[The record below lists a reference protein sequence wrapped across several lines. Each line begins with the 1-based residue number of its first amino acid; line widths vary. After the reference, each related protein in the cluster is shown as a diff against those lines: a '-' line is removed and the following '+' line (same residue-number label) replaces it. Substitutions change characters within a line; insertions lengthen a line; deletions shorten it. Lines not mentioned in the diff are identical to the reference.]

1 MSWEKEHEFK
11 MALDQA
17 RKITK
22 AIKYDDTVGEIMV
35 QIEMLAEKFPG
46 INMRDLE
53 WKMDEVREAKN
64 ALESAVYGLEEP
76 FEEAMRDA
84 SYEDEEDEDLNEDS
98 SDSMAEF
105 VAKELLST
113 SDGFASY
120 NTLADQVFDV
130 LQDYYEDSSE
140 ASKYSNDKEFLKQ
153 VYALWKQMRKRPRS
167 VREGDGNDL
176 FGMLSKQFEKEFG
189 APMSDPMAKRSE
201 RPDRQRPEPHRGND
215 KKEVKESVRSGI
227 LEGIKSKEVE
237 EGKQKGLWA
246 NIHAKRKRGEPPAK
260 PGEKG
265 YPKTLDIDEE
275 KERLDPKCWKGYKK
289 QGTKMKGGVR
299 VNNCVPK

>member
-1 MSWEKEHEFK
+1 MSWEKELELK
-11 MALDQA
+11 IALDQA

-22 AIKYDDTVGEIMV
+22 AIKYDNTVGEIFV

-46 INMRDLE
+46 IDMRDLN

-76 FEEAMRDA
+76 FEEALRNA
-84 SYEDEEDEDLNEDS
+84 SFEYDEEDEEED
-98 SDSMAEF
+98 
-105 VAKELLST
+105 
-113 SDGFASY
+113 
-120 NTLADQVFDV
+120 
-130 LQDYYEDSSE
+130 
-140 ASKYSNDKEFLKQ
+140 
-153 VYALWKQMRKRPRS
+153 
-167 VREGDGNDL
+167 VRESGADNL

-201 RPDRQRPEPHRGND
+201 KPDRQRPEPRKDND
-215 KKEVKESVRSGI
+215 KEVKESFRSGI
-227 LEGIKSKEVE
+227 LEGISSKDVE

-289 QGTKMKGGVR
+289 QGTKMKGGVK

>member
-22 AIKYDDTVGEIMV
+22 AIKYDGTVGEIMV

-84 SYEDEEDEDLNEDS
+84 SYEDDEDEED
-98 SDSMAEF
+98 
-105 VAKELLST
+105 
-113 SDGFASY
+113 
-120 NTLADQVFDV
+120 
-130 LQDYYEDSSE
+130 
-140 ASKYSNDKEFLKQ
+140 
-153 VYALWKQMRKRPRS
+153 
-167 VREGDGNDL
+167 VRESSANDL

-201 RPDRQRPEPHRGND
+201 RPDRQRPEPRRDND

-227 LEGIKSKEVE
+227 LEGVVSKTHEKCPHCGGEMVSEELINEKKDACYYKVKSRYKVWPSAYASGALVQCRKKGAKNWGKKSK
-237 EGKQKGLWA
+237 
-246 NIHAKRKRGEPPAK
+246 
-260 PGEKG
+260 
-265 YPKTLDIDEE
+265 
-275 KERLDPKCWKGYKK
+275 
-289 QGTKMKGGVR
+289 
-299 VNNCVPK
+299 